1 MSEQP
6 AAGILNINKPYGIT
20 SMDVVRRVKRASGFK
35 RVGHGGTLD
44 PVATGVIPVCI
55 GQATRMM
62 EYMLDGS
69 KKYRTTITLGV
80 TTDTY
85 DSMGEITETADA
97 SDLTREEVLSALTH
111 FLGEIQQVPPM
122 YSALKKDGTRL
133 YDLARQG
140 IEVERKPRPVV
151 VHQIE
156 LTEWN
161 PPEATVEVHCGRGF
175 YMRSLAY
182 DLGRALR
189 CGGHLRTLVRLKA
202 SAFTLNESLTLEEM
216 EDSFADGSWTEH
228 LHSPDVVLGSMRA
241 IIAGQRMQELI
252 KNGRPIPSSVRI
264 PPNEPEERCRVY
276 GTDGSFLAIMKFD
289 ADEALWK
296 ADKVFLGG

>member
-97 SDLTREEVLSALTH
+97 SDLTREEVVSALTH

-140 IEVERKPRPVV
+140 SEVERKPRPVV

-189 CGGHLRTLVRLKA
+189 CGGHLSTLVRLKA

-216 EDSFADGSWTEH
+216 EDSFADGSWTKH

>member
-6 AAGILNINKPYGIT
+6 PTGILNINKPYGIT

-69 KKYRTTITLGV
+69 KRYRTTITLGV

-85 DSMGEITETADA
+85 DSMGEITETDDA
-97 SDLTREEVLSALTH
+97 SHLTREEVVSELTH

-122 YSALKKDGTRL
+122 YSALKKDGKRL

-202 SAFTLNESLTLEEM
+202 GAFTLNESLTLEEM
-216 EDSFADGSWTEH
+216 EHSFADGAWTAH
-228 LHSPDVVLGSMRA
+228 LHSPEVVLGSMRA

-264 PPNEPEERCRVY
+264 PPYEPEERCRVY

-289 ADEALWK
+289 ADGALWK

>member
-6 AAGILNINKPYGIT
+6 PAGILNIDKPYGIT

-69 KKYRTTITLGV
+69 KKYRTTIQFGV

-85 DSMGEITETADA
+85 DSMGEVTETADA
-97 SDLTREEVLSALTH
+97 SHLTQDDVASALTP
-111 FLGEIQQVPPM
+111 FLGEIEQVPPM
-122 YSALKKDGTRL
+122 YSALKKDGKRL

-140 IEVERKPRPVV
+140 IEVERKPRPVSV
-151 VHQIE
+151 YQIE
-156 LTEWN
+156 LAEWD
-161 PPEATVEVHCGRGF
+161 PPEATVQVRCGRGF

-182 DLGRALR
+182 DLGQALG

-202 SAFTLNESLTLEEM
+202 SAFTLDDALTLEEM
-216 EDSFADGSWTEH
+216 EESFEDGTWNEH
-228 LHSPDVVLGSMRA
+228 LHSPDVVLGNMRA
-241 IIAGQRMQELI
+241 IIAGKRMQDMI
-252 KNGRPIPSSVRI
+252 KNGRPIPPSVRI

-276 GTDGSFLAIMKFD
+276 CTDGSFLAIMRFD
-289 ADEALWK
+289 AEEALWK
-296 ADKVFLGG
+296 ADKVFLGR

>member
-97 SDLTREEVLSALTH
+97 SDLTREEVVSALTH

-156 LTEWN
+156 LTKWN

-189 CGGHLRTLVRLKA
+189 CGGHLSTLVRLKA

-228 LHSPDVVLGSMRA
+228 LPSPDVVLGSMRA

>member
-1 MSEQP
+1 
-6 AAGILNINKPYGIT
+6 
-20 SMDVVRRVKRASGFK
+20 
-35 RVGHGGTLD
+35 
-44 PVATGVIPVCI
+44 VCI

-97 SDLTREEVLSALTH
+97 SHLTREEVVSALTH

-122 YSALKKDGTRL
+122 YSALKKDGKRL

-189 CGGHLRTLVRLKA
+189 CGGHLRTLVRLKV

-216 EDSFADGSWTEH
+216 EDSFADGAWTEY

>member
-1 MSEQP
+1 M
-6 AAGILNINKPYGIT
+6 
-20 SMDVVRRVKRASGFK
+20 
-35 RVGHGGTLD
+35 
-44 PVATGVIPVCI
+44 IPVCI

-97 SDLTREEVLSALTH
+97 SDLTREEVVSALTH

-156 LTEWN
+156 LTKWN

-189 CGGHLRTLVRLKA
+189 CGGHLSTLVRLKA